1 MSSSSA
7 EQRSVV
13 DRLYAAYPLVLAYV
27 VLLILYGWQTSKH
40 STPWLFTDEL
50 EWAGLSRGVAHHG
63 VPQLRLHDMSFSSLY
78 EYLIAPAWWLGATSH
93 AYAAAKYIN
102 AAVMTA
108 AIFPAYALARLF
120 VPRPAALACGVAAAV
135 SPALVYT
142 GMLIPEP
149 LAYFWSTLAL
159 WLVARALLVRSR
171 RATVLAAGAVII
183 APAVRSELTV
193 LVPAAL
199 LALALTEAT
208 SPRGRKLIGGWSR
221 REQVGASVLCIGALI
236 ALGAFLTHHS
246 YSWQIGTHFHHRA
259 FTYGL
264 WAFGAFVIG
273 VGVVPALLTLTWLL
287 GARWGLLDERALA
300 ATLVGAVFA
309 FGLYTAVKASYI
321 STNFAIRIE
330 ERNLIYLAPVVF
342 AVTARWALGGRA
354 RLLPVAVSALGIWYL
369 LDTTPYHNTEHFYS
383 DAPGLS
389 ILQWLNHA
397 PWYFTT
403 NDARRL
409 LFGILAGAVALM
421 LLRGAARRRAG
432 LRRLA
437 LPVGALLAVAVVTW
451 NLTGEIAA
459 GNASNS
465 MSDSLRGVLTTPPDW
480 IDRETGRARTMYI
493 GQSLGGSFAFWSVE
507 FWNQSV
513 TDVWSV
519 DASAPGP
526 GPSVT
531 PNYLDTTGAVDPQL
545 PLGWIVATPGVD
557 PAGTL
562 RETAGGLRLFHV
574 GHPIRIE
581 DAQGGLSP
589 DAAWMST
596 AAWYY
601 RFTSAG
607 TKPGYA
613 TIRLSRAAACGGYPP
628 SRVTIRLSSL
638 RIDGDGQPVAKR
650 LLAVR
655 RLTLR
660 SNPCETKVIRIPA
673 VAPYRIDISAR
684 GTFQPSQYDLRE
696 LSAQVTFGFTPR

>member
-1 MSSSSA
+1 
-7 EQRSVV
+7 
-13 DRLYAAYPLVLAYV
+13 
-27 VLLILYGWQTSKH
+27 
-40 STPWLFTDEL
+40 
-50 EWAGLSRGVAHHG
+50 
-63 VPQLRLHDMSFSSLY
+63 
-78 EYLIAPAWWLGATSH
+78 
-93 AYAAAKYIN
+93 
-102 AAVMTA
+102 
-108 AIFPAYALARLF
+108 
-120 VPRPAALACGVAAAV
+120 
-135 SPALVYT
+135 
-142 GMLIPEP
+142 
-149 LAYFWSTLAL
+149 
-159 WLVARALLVRSR
+159 
-171 RATVLAAGAVII
+171 
-183 APAVRSELTV
+183 
-193 LVPAAL
+193 
-199 LALALTEAT
+199 
-208 SPRGRKLIGGWSR
+208 
-221 REQVGASVLCIGALI
+221 
-236 ALGAFLTHHS
+236 
-246 YSWQIGTHFHHRA
+246 
-259 FTYGL
+259 
-264 WAFGAFVIG
+264 
-273 VGVVPALLTLTWLL
+273 
-287 GARWGLLDERALA
+287 
-300 ATLVGAVFA
+300 
-309 FGLYTAVKASYI
+309 
-321 STNFAIRIE
+321 
-330 ERNLIYLAPVVF
+330 
-342 AVTARWALGGRA
+342 
-354 RLLPVAVSALGIWYL
+354 
-369 LDTTPYHNTEHFYS
+369 
-383 DAPGLS
+383 
-389 ILQWLNHA
+389 
-397 PWYFTT
+397 
-403 NDARRL
+403 
-409 LFGILAGAVALM
+409 VALM

>member
-1 MSSSSA
+1 
-7 EQRSVV
+7 
-13 DRLYAAYPLVLAYV
+13 
-27 VLLILYGWQTSKH
+27 
-40 STPWLFTDEL
+40 
-50 EWAGLSRGVAHHG
+50 
-63 VPQLRLHDMSFSSLY
+63 
-78 EYLIAPAWWLGATSH
+78 
-93 AYAAAKYIN
+93 
-102 AAVMTA
+102 
-108 AIFPAYALARLF
+108 
-120 VPRPAALACGVAAAV
+120 
-135 SPALVYT
+135 
-142 GMLIPEP
+142 MLIPEP

-321 STNFAIRIE
+321 STNFAIRVE